1 MNALIDTDVHV
12 RWEQDTDL
20 LPYLDKT
27 WHSRWLLG
35 RGGHTAQGL
44 FIEPKF
50 YDPDDP
56 HPRNSP
62 GLPGLT
68 TVNIQAAANPAT
80 LDQEWLEPQ
89 GITAAVIS
97 CYDAALISTYADSDY
112 PTEVAQ
118 AVNRWMTDHFL
129 SKDKRLFGSITV
141 ATQDPARAAQEIRR
155 AAQHPQM
162 AQVVLSSGARMPY
175 GHKYYRPL
183 FQAAHECGLAV
194 AIAAGTE
201 GLGTSNPPT
210 PSGWPGTVTEMRVA
224 RDTTFLAHLTSMI
237 TEGVFVE
244 YPDLT
249 VCGFGMG
256 AAWLPPYLWR
266 FDKNWKA
273 LRSECPWLRELP
285 SEVAGRHFRFGSSG
299 VTPVEPADEFW
310 RLFHSVPGSR
320 LLMHASD
327 YPRWDMDQPETSFVL
342 KTAPEDWKPWIR
354 SEGALAAYP
363 RLIR

>member
-175 GHKYYRPL
+175 GHKYYRPSFRRHTSVVSL
-183 FQAAHECGLAV
+183 WPSPPAPRGLER
-194 AIAAGTE
+194 AIRRRPAG
-201 GLGTSNPPT
+201 GL
-210 PSGWPGTVTEMRVA
+210 ER
-224 RDTTFLAHLTSMI
+224 
-237 TEGVFVE
+237 
-244 YPDLT
+244 
-249 VCGFGMG
+249 
-256 AAWLPPYLWR
+256 
-266 FDKNWKA
+266 
-273 LRSECPWLRELP
+273 
-285 SEVAGRHFRFGSSG
+285 
-299 VTPVEPADEFW
+299 
-310 RLFHSVPGSR
+310 
-320 LLMHASD
+320 
-327 YPRWDMDQPETSFVL
+327 
-342 KTAPEDWKPWIR
+342 
-354 SEGALAAYP
+354 
-363 RLIR
+363 